1 MRDEF
6 YIKTLLA
13 LYQADEISLDKL
25 WNLLKE
31 ECWDLN
37 DVVYNNIEWLRS
49 KNKYD
54 FIWKAYEEIANN
66 RTDTDY

>member
-13 LYQADEISLDKL
+13 LYRADEISLDKL
-25 WNLLKE
+25 WKLLKE

-37 DVVYNNIEWLRS
+37 YVVYDNIEWLRS
-49 KNKYD
+49 KNRYD
-54 FIWKAYEEIANN
+54 FIWKAYQEIIDN

>member
-31 ECWDLN
+31 EC
-37 DVVYNNIEWLRS
+37 
-49 KNKYD
+49 
-54 FIWKAYEEIANN
+54 
-66 RTDTDY
+66 

>member
-37 DVVYNNIEWLRS
+37 DVVYDNIERLR
-49 KNKYD
+49 NNNRYD
-54 FIWKAYEEIANN
+54 FIWKAYQEIIDN